1 MTKTPLPD
9 DDAALAAELVLGLL
23 APAEEAA
30 ARARVATDPAFAAEV
45 AAWEERLVPMLDAEA
60 VPPSAD
66 VWQRVEAATAPA
78 TGQDNRPAGLRLWQG
93 MAALST
99 AAALVLGVM
108 VLNRPAPLPTA
119 AAPAMIAVLGA
130 ETGGNA
136 VTTNYDP
143 DRGVLTITPVVLETG
158 KLYPELWVIPA
169 GGTARS
175 LGIVT
180 RDRPTQVKVSAEL
193 QALMQRGALLAI
205 TPEPAGGAPGG
216 KATGPVIAS
225 GTITTI

>member
-1 MTKTPLPD
+1 MTITPLQH
-9 DDAALAAELVLGLL
+9 DDATLAAELVLGLL
-23 APAEEAA
+23 GLAEEAA
-30 ARARVATDPAFAAEV
+30 ARARAATDPVFAADV
-45 AAWEERLVPMLDAEA
+45 AAWEERLVPLLGADP
-60 VPPSAD
+60 VPPP
-66 VWQRVEAATAPA
+66 VELWQRVEEAIAPA

-93 MAALST
+93 LAALST

-108 VLNRPAPLPTA
+108 VVNRPAPMPSAT
-119 AAPAMIAVLGA
+119 APALIAVLGA
-130 ETGGNA
+130 ETGGST

-143 DRGVLTITPVVLETG
+143 DRGVLTITPVALDTG
-158 KLYPELWVIPA
+158 QLYPELWVIPT

-193 QALMQRGALLAI
+193 QTLMQRGALLAI